1 MGVDTGTK
9 QQFWSPEQNN
19 QKPAAQTAADN
30 DLDDLDEI
38 EDV

>member
-9 QQFWSPEQNN
+9 QQFWSPEQTN
-19 QKPAAQTAADN
+19 QKAQAPTADN
-30 DLDDLDEI
+30 DLDDLEEI